1 MAKIVGGFFSIVGP
15 EQVVAD
21 RVQACYKII
30 LESQEL
36 IDQLALYEEAECYL
50 PLLPHSLIKFI

>member
-1 MAKIVGGFFSIVGP
+1 MGGFFSIVGP